1 MAISPCNTTTDVYQR
16 ELLEHGSLFFPIA
29 CYADNLMVDSVPW
42 HWHDEFEYAIAWAGE
57 PVFYVEKT
65 CVQLQPGD
73 AIFINAGVLHA
84 ADSLVATKTDLHSA
98 VFHPRLI
105 SASQDTVFWEKLVA
119 PLLKDSAFRYV
130 VLKADTPWQQKV
142 LEEFH
147 AAWNTVADEPDDYE
161 NMVRFHLSSA
171 LRLLVCNSP
180 ILSQPLSEQERID
193 AQRMRIMLEYI
204 HENYTDELTIQKIAQ
219 TANVSESVCLRCF
232 HQIMG
237 NTPIQYIKKL
247 RLEKAA
253 QMLRST
259 SMTAKEVALTCGFND
274 VSYFTKAFKE
284 KTGYTPKAYQN
295 LR

>member
-1 MAISPCNTTTDVYQR
+1 
-16 ELLEHGSLFFPIA
+16 
-29 CYADNLMVDSVPW
+29 
-42 HWHDEFEYAIAWAGE
+42 
-57 PVFYVEKT
+57 
-65 CVQLQPGD
+65 
-73 AIFINAGVLHA
+73 
-84 ADSLVATKTDLHSA
+84 
-98 VFHPRLI
+98 
-105 SASQDTVFWEKLVA
+105 
-119 PLLKDSAFRYV
+119 
-130 VLKADTPWQQKV
+130 
-142 LEEFH
+142 
-147 AAWNTVADEPDDYE
+147 
-161 NMVRFHLSSA
+161 
-171 LRLLVCNSP
+171 
-180 ILSQPLSEQERID
+180 
-193 AQRMRIMLEYI
+193 MRIMLEYI

-232 HQIMG
+232 HQILG